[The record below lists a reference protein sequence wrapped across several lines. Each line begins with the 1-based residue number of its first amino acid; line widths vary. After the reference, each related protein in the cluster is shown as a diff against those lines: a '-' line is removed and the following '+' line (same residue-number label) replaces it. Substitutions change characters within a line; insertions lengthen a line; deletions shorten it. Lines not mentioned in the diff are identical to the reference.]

1 MAQGY
6 HGAHNVLVRF
16 VYRHPRLF
24 MVLVPGPRGN
34 SIRTYPTT
42 QESHALQVSYTSVL
56 DSSITNRRTARYQAR
71 GFDIDRWNELLAE
84 ERLIRKEI
92 AEIARDY
99 DAEQKDRKAVDQD
112 DRESVDE
119 NVPKAE
125 ELKEEDRAM
134 MKANRETEE
143 K

>member
-1 MAQGY
+1 MLC
-6 HGAHNVLVRF
+6 HSLSH
-16 VYRHPRLF
+16 
-24 MVLVPGPRGN
+24 VP
-34 SIRTYPTT
+34 
-42 QESHALQVSYTSVL
+42 QVSYTSVL
-56 DSSITNRRTARYQAR
+56 DSSINNRRTALYQAR
-71 GFDIDRWNELLAE
+71 GFDIDRWNELLSE

-92 AEIARDY
+92 SEIARDY

-112 DRESVDE
+112 DRESADE